1 MAKPEHIFV
10 FRFSALGD
18 VAMAVPVVKLLLHQ
32 YPLVQVTF
40 ASVPFHKPLF
50 ENIERLHF
58 YPVDLKKDFIG
69 LKGLIRLARQI
80 KKDIPFDAIA
90 DLHDVL
96 RTKVIRNLLG
106 KKIAVIDK
114 GRSEKRELTRKR
126 NKKLRQLK
134 TSHQRYADVFEKL
147 GYPVS
152 LNIEDGLLSKSKDE
166 SLLPVSHQGNK
177 FIGIAPF
184 AKHDAKMYPL
194 EKMRQVVELLKQE
207 PSVHLFLFGSKA
219 ESMLMKE
226 WISASLNIHLM
237 AGKYSF
243 EQELKVISQMDV
255 MISMDS
261 ANMHLASLFGVP
273 VVSVWGGTH
282 PFLGFYGWGQ
292 KMENVVQSDLPC
304 RPSSVFGKK
313 DCPVHGKNGCMQ
325 EVTAEMIV
333 KRVTAILSVQ

>member
-1 MAKPEHIFV
+1 MTKPEHILV

-18 VAMAVPVVKLLLHQ
+18 VAMAVPVVKLLLQQ
-32 YPLVQVTF
+32 YPHLQITF
-40 ASVPFHKPLF
+40 ASVPFHRPLF
-50 ENIERLHF
+50 ENMERLHF

-69 LKGLIRLARQI
+69 LKGIIRLARQI
-80 KKDIPFDAIA
+80 KKDIPFDAVA

-96 RTKVIRNLLG
+96 RTKVVRNLLG
-106 KKIAVIDK
+106 KERAVIDK

-134 TSHQRYADVFEKL
+134 TSHQRYAEVFEKL
-147 GYPVS
+147 GYPIN

-166 SLLPVSHQGNK
+166 SSLPVSHQGNK

-184 AKHDAKMYPL
+184 AKHNAKMYPL

-207 PSVHLFLFGSKA
+207 SSVHLFLFGSKA
-219 ESMLMKE
+219 ESILMKE
-226 WISASLNIHLM
+226 WTLGGPNIHLM

-243 EQELKVISQMDV
+243 EQELNVISQMDV

-261 ANMHLASLFGVP
+261 ANLHLASLFGVP

-304 RPSSVFGKK
+304 RPSSVFGKNP
-313 DCPVHGKNGCMQ
+313 CPVHGKNGCMQ
-325 EVTAEMIV
+325 EIIADMIV
-333 KRVTAILSVQ
+333 KRVIYVLSAP